1 MAEIAGRRDRGH
13 SAGLHPGAG
22 MMAMARRFA
31 ATILLAF
38 LAVPPA
44 AGQGLDL
51 SERGNRA
58 PAAVP
63 RAPAAVAIDP
73 ACRRRLANRK
83 VAIVFSEVR
92 EDGDRLIR
100 QQRYAG
106 VFPLVADALRRAGM
120 TVHTQEEVNRQVAQ
134 EELRRFL
141 ANEADAAITAFQRLG
156 AAYILRANIESRAM
170 MNPMIRVKQV
180 SVNVAFTLSAS
191 SGGVLGQADMVA
203 ASFTGADPLPVV
215 RDIVREQIDGVVAD
229 LYASV
234 CARGR

>member
-1 MAEIAGRRDRGH
+1 MKLAKTVIVATFVLG
-13 SAGLHPGAG
+13 GLA
-22 MMAMARRFA
+22 
-31 ATILLAF
+31 
-38 LAVPPA
+38 AVPPVA
-44 AGQGLDL
+44 AQGLDL
-51 SERGNRA
+51 SERGNRPQSA
-58 PAAVP
+58 PP
-63 RAPAAVAIDP
+63 RAHAGAAIEP
-73 ACRRRLANRK
+73 GCRRRLANRK

-92 EDGDRLIR
+92 EDGGRLIR

-120 TVHTQEEVNRQVAQ
+120 TVYTQEEINRQVAQ

-141 ANEADAAITAFQRLG
+141 NNDADAAITAFQRLG
-156 AAYILRANIESRAM
+156 AAYVLRSTIESRAM

-180 SVNVAFTLSAS
+180 SVNVSFALSAS
-191 SGGVLGQADMVA
+191 SGGVLGQAEMAA

-215 RDIVREQIDGVVAD
+215 RDIVREEIDGVVAD